1 MCSAVQRRGDRRH
14 PGIGCGVVDCA
25 TGGGRR
31 PGVGLS
37 LQQANGWTP
46 RGSQVCELLGAY
58 QGILDAIGDLPL
70 VPMVLW
76 RHADRGG
83 LGRLRYL
90 PRPRWLL
97 RFFVVRHVGRA
108 LAGLSRRYS
117 ARAALGSTADAEQ
130 QDREAVR
137 EFQQSLPPTRP
148 RIYFTLLVVAT
159 IVLGRPI
166 IDRVVTW
173 GLELPQAGGLGRSRE
188 LLERAR
194 VTVEKL
200 GAALSADFT
209 SVNQALDALLNGGL
223 LQVAVVTLGLALS
236 LYVVLRPFVPAFRL
250 KRMLFN
256 LAPEPEGHHRSAAA
270 PWSVS
275 QATGIYERERR
286 LFEELGGRAPREFPF
301 DLVVPALVV
310 LVPLAWGGLSVRSG
324 LIAPLVWDRVV
335 FLGVAALL
343 LIPALVRLSWLYQTW
358 QRRQAGR
365 SGPYMPFEV
374 RLRGGSAVAKVER
387 PFGVRILVFFLFLL
401 GGYTLYA
408 SDRVFTVSEVLV
420 AGFVFA
426 WGLSLPV
433 SYLWWYRVK
442 RELRDLDRSYGTRE
456 SGYRLVLSRVM
467 ATVGW
472 LVTAV
477 AFLAGSTAT
486 VMTALLVLAP
496 VFIRTG
502 RRIRRAQA
510 RAGQPE
516 TVRSAWML
524 APGLLLHPLVVAYL
538 QHELNKVW
546 AVEGEPLDPWS
557 AEASTEAKCSTR
569 TTPWLRALPA
579 RTTQLPEG

>member
-1 MCSAVQRRGDRRH
+1 
-14 PGIGCGVVDCA
+14 
-25 TGGGRR
+25 
-31 PGVGLS
+31 
-37 LQQANGWTP
+37 LQQANGSAP

-58 QGILDAIGDLPL
+58 QGILDTIGDLPL

-117 ARAALGSTADAEQ
+117 ARAALGSTSDAEQ

-166 IDRVVTW
+166 IDTVVTR
-173 GLELPQAGGLGRSRE
+173 GLELPQAGGLGRSEE
-188 LLERAR
+188 LVKRAR
-194 VTVEKL
+194 ETVEKL

-209 SVNQALDALLNGGL
+209 SVDQALDALLNGGL
-223 LQVAVVTLGLALS
+223 LQVAVVALGLSLS

-256 LAPEPEGHHRSAAA
+256 LAPEPEGHHRSTVAR
-270 PWSVS
+270 WSVS
-275 QATGIYERERR
+275 QATGVYERERR
-286 LFEELGGRAPREFPF
+286 LFDELGGRAPREFPF
-301 DLVVPALVV
+301 DLVVSALVV
-310 LVPLAWGGLSVRSG
+310 LAPLAWGGLSVRSG
-324 LIAPLVWDRVV
+324 LIALLVRDRVV
-335 FLGVAALL
+335 FLGVAVLVV
-343 LIPALVRLSWLYQTW
+343 IPALVRLGWLYVTW

-365 SGPYMPFEV
+365 SGPYRPFEV

-387 PFGVRILVFFLFLL
+387 PLGVRVLLFLL
-401 GGYTLYA
+401 SIIGANALVIAGSFL
-408 SDRVFTVSEVLV
+408 DVLV
-420 AGFVFA
+420 YGFAVA

-433 SYLWWYRVK
+433 SFLWWYRVE
-442 RELRDLDRSYGTRE
+442 RESRDLDHSYGTRE

-467 ATVGW
+467 TTVGW
-472 LVTAV
+472 LVTAL
-477 AFLAGSTAT
+477 AFLRPDIAT
-486 VMTALLVLAP
+486 VMVALLVLAP
-496 VFIRTG
+496 AFIRTG

-524 APGLLLHPLVVAYL
+524 APGLLLHPLLVAYL

-557 AEASTEAKCSTR
+557 ADASTNAKCSTG
-569 TTPWLRALPA
+569 TTPWLRAVPA
-579 RTTQLPEG
+579 KTTQPAGS

>member
-1 MCSAVQRRGDRRH
+1 M
-14 PGIGCGVVDCA
+14 
-25 TGGGRR
+25 
-31 PGVGLS
+31 
-37 LQQANGWTP
+37 QQANGSTP

-58 QGILDAIGDLPL
+58 QGILDTISDLPL

-90 PRPRWLL
+90 PRPRWML
-97 RFFVVRHVGRA
+97 RFFVVRHVGRV

-117 ARAALGSTADAEQ
+117 ARAALGSMADAEQ

-148 RIYFTLLVVAT
+148 RTYLTLLVVAT

-166 IDRVVTW
+166 IDRVVTR
-173 GLELPQAGGLGRSRE
+173 GLELPQAGGLGRPEE
-188 LLERAR
+188 LLKRAR
-194 VTVEKL
+194 ETVEKL

-236 LYVVLRPFVPAFRL
+236 LYLVLRPFVPAFRL

-256 LAPEPEGHHRSAAA
+256 LAPEPEGRHRSAVAR
-270 PWSVS
+270 WSVS

-301 DLVVPALVV
+301 DLVVPAMVV

-324 LIAPLVWDRVV
+324 LVAPLVRDRVV

-343 LIPALVRLSWLYQTW
+343 LIPALVRLGWLYQTW

-365 SGPYMPFEV
+365 SGPVRPFEV

-387 PFGVRILVFFLFLL
+387 PFGVRILMPLLFLL
-401 GGYTLYA
+401 LA
-408 SDRVFTVSEVLV
+408 CMQEIAELESPVSDVLV
-420 AGFVFA
+420 YGFLVA
-426 WGLSLPV
+426 WGASLPV
-433 SYLWWYRVK
+433 SFLWWHRVD
-442 RELRDLDRSYGTRE
+442 RELRDLDHSYGTWK
-456 SGYRLVLSRVM
+456 SGYRLVLSRLM
-467 ATVGW
+467 MTVRW
-472 LVTAV
+472 LVSAAAFV
-477 AFLAGSTAT
+477 APAIP
-486 VMTALLVLAP
+486 VMVAAWLVLGPA
-496 VFIRTG
+496 FIRTG
-502 RRIRRAQA
+502 RQIRREQA

-516 TVRSAWML
+516 TVRSAWL
-524 APGLLLHPLVVAYL
+524 LGPGLLLHPLLVAYL

-557 AEASTEAKCSTR
+557 AEASRNAKCSTG

-579 RTTQLPEG
+579 KTTEPAGS